1 MEENQDAYLKT
12 VRSVKGKV
20 EFGFYQ
26 NSSDDTADLSIIPE
40 YSQGNWREKVEN
52 QIVSVGLKPSHKFIG
67 LNTANNLD
75 GNHYLYNGSLNTVIP
90 SWSTV
95 VCNQNGTFTTNPQF
109 VLDYNSF
116 RLIEFIK
123 IVGDEMLMQ
132 APLKYKIYLYTDKS
146 ASLESSTDELV
157 DDGAY
162 CINMATPTTYDDS
175 GTYRVYVFSVDVSAQ
190 SIDSVVKQTI
200 KFSNKF
206 KTIKAV
212 VEIEQWSEPNT
223 TAKIMNL
230 TNDMKVLFDNS
241 KISSINVLEEKCSEV
256 NKLSYG
262 ITSNTCQVSV
272 SNQDGRFT
280 KNIDLL
286 KKNRIVIPKLI
297 CDDNEVQMGKFF
309 AEDWE
314 VSSTSHYVKCKAYD
328 VLYNLQNMYIYYEMS
343 LQDGIY
349 VMDANM
355 SVYNVFKKIFTLVNL
370 EKKANG
376 IFGDDIQYNID
387 ARLSSINMELVNLG
401 YDTAWNMLKY
411 LANYAQCFIYV
422 DRTGVIQVVRDE
434 LGTDRLE
441 THNKLSSSITPSN
454 SFTYNLPTMSK
465 AVVNR
470 VIIPY
475 QVEEVGETSDSQFK
489 ITDFTTDDTGNV
501 VVVLECKN
509 FHKDITSIERCSDE
523 NFKSVIEFNG
533 VINKISPN
541 RIDITFNADRN
552 KVYDDEN
559 KEVIYLKIYSS
570 NCVKL
575 VEKELVIND
584 TQSQKMNGVSE
595 FKLEPNKLV
604 LSSQVAQSMAYQI
617 ISEYADGKGYI
628 ETKWRGTPNLLL
640 GYYVDSNAKNSD
652 TYTYEC
658 VSNEFNLSNGLSV
671 VTKARQQK
679 STT

>member
-1 MEENQDAYLKT
+1 
-12 VRSVKGKV
+12 
-20 EFGFYQ
+20 
-26 NSSDDTADLSIIPE
+26 
-40 YSQGNWREKVEN
+40 
-52 QIVSVGLKPSHKFIG
+52 
-67 LNTANNLD
+67 
-75 GNHYLYNGSLNTVIP
+75 
-90 SWSTV
+90 
-95 VCNQNGTFTTNPQF
+95 
-109 VLDYNSF
+109 
-116 RLIEFIK
+116 
-123 IVGDEMLMQ
+123 
-132 APLKYKIYLYTDKS
+132 
-146 ASLESSTDELV
+146 
-157 DDGAY
+157 
-162 CINMATPTTYDDS
+162 
-175 GTYRVYVFSVDVSAQ
+175 
-190 SIDSVVKQTI
+190 
-200 KFSNKF
+200 
-206 KTIKAV
+206 
-212 VEIEQWSEPNT
+212 
-223 TAKIMNL
+223 
-230 TNDMKVLFDNS
+230 
-241 KISSINVLEEKCSEV
+241 
-256 NKLSYG
+256 
-262 ITSNTCQVSV
+262 
-272 SNQDGRFT
+272 
-280 KNIDLL
+280 
-286 KKNRIVIPKLI
+286 
-297 CDDNEVQMGKFF
+297 
-309 AEDWE
+309 
-314 VSSTSHYVKCKAYD
+314 
-328 VLYNLQNMYIYYEMS
+328 
-343 LQDGIY
+343 
-349 VMDANM
+349 
-355 SVYNVFKKIFTLVNL
+355 
-370 EKKANG
+370 
-376 IFGDDIQYNID
+376 
-387 ARLSSINMELVNLG
+387 
-401 YDTAWNMLKY
+401 
-411 LANYAQCFIYV
+411 
-422 DRTGVIQVVRDE
+422 
-434 LGTDRLE
+434 TDRLE

-475 QVEEVGETSDSQFK
+475 QVEEVGEISDSQFK

>member
-1 MEENQDAYLKT
+1 
-12 VRSVKGKV
+12 
-20 EFGFYQ
+20 
-26 NSSDDTADLSIIPE
+26 
-40 YSQGNWREKVEN
+40 
-52 QIVSVGLKPSHKFIG
+52 
-67 LNTANNLD
+67 
-75 GNHYLYNGSLNTVIP
+75 
-90 SWSTV
+90 
-95 VCNQNGTFTTNPQF
+95 
-109 VLDYNSF
+109 
-116 RLIEFIK
+116 
-123 IVGDEMLMQ
+123 
-132 APLKYKIYLYTDKS
+132 
-146 ASLESSTDELV
+146 
-157 DDGAY
+157 
-162 CINMATPTTYDDS
+162 
-175 GTYRVYVFSVDVSAQ
+175 
-190 SIDSVVKQTI
+190 
-200 KFSNKF
+200 
-206 KTIKAV
+206 
-212 VEIEQWSEPNT
+212 
-223 TAKIMNL
+223 
-230 TNDMKVLFDNS
+230 
-241 KISSINVLEEKCSEV
+241 
-256 NKLSYG
+256 
-262 ITSNTCQVSV
+262 
-272 SNQDGRFT
+272 
-280 KNIDLL
+280 
-286 KKNRIVIPKLI
+286 
-297 CDDNEVQMGKFF
+297 
-309 AEDWE
+309 
-314 VSSTSHYVKCKAYD
+314 
-328 VLYNLQNMYIYYEMS
+328 
-343 LQDGIY
+343 
-349 VMDANM
+349 
-355 SVYNVFKKIFTLVNL
+355 
-370 EKKANG
+370 
-376 IFGDDIQYNID
+376 
-387 ARLSSINMELVNLG
+387 MELVNLG

-509 FHKDITSIERCSDE
+509 FYKDITNIERYKDNEFYDKITTFDGTITKICPDR
-523 NFKSVIEFNG
+523 IE
-533 VINKISPN
+533 
-541 RIDITFNADRN
+541 ITFNADRI

-559 KEVIYLKIYSS
+559 KEIFYLEIHSS

-604 LSSQVAQSMAYQI
+604 LSSQVAQSMAYKI

-628 ETKWRGTPNLLL
+628 ETKWRGTPNLVL